1 MTENHRMGSNPLFT
15 RREMLEMSSKAALVG
30 IARSRYCFAWCGKT
44 ATYRL
49 CRHLLGC
56 SGITCG
62 LDHNQATGRLLV
74 EGRPYS
80 FAGGRCVRLHPSA
93 SRKRIGTESMQI
105 ERHSDL

>member
-15 RREMLEMSSKAALVG
+15 RREMLGMSSKAALAG
-30 IARSRYCFAWCGKT
+30 IAAGSCFAWRGKT
-44 ATYRL
+44 ASYRL

-62 LDHNQATGRLLV
+62 LDHNQAAGRLLV

-93 SRKRIGTESMQI
+93 SGKRIGPESVQI